1 MQEYIKKILLFSLL
15 VSVVGIIVSYLY
27 SIFHKPEKNEYFL
40 PMIISLFLTG
50 GISYWL
56 NNEYLQL

>member
-15 VSVVGIIVSYLY
+15 VSIVGIIVSYLY
-27 SIFHKPEKNEYFL
+27 SIFHKPKKNEYFL